1 MYLSAMQRKG
11 EVNMGWM
18 DDIKKGFKGSKEY
31 QEAKAKKKKIKA
43 DKAKKQ
49 RAKLDALKKKS
60 KAIKAPVSKTPKAK
74 KPSFS
79 PAPTVAERKAR
90 IAKSKAKRDT
100 AGANKEKAK
109 KTKQGLAAA
118 GNKKA
123 NAKKAANKSWKKATA
138 SAKKAGGPG
147 INTLV
152 KARGMHKKGSP
163 KYNAIQNKINEHYGV
178 GKRHVT
184 KSSGVGKLDRDKIA
198 GKVKLTPK
206 SKPKKKVAPKKPTV
220 HKTMTPSK
228 SDSSSKGKSYKKTHI
243 TSVSKS
249 KYDKAKLISDDASE
263 RHKQMLEDEGM
274 KVSKIKGG
282 NKSYKGKS
290 EYQKGVDKAKQIT
303 EDARKALEATQ
314 KKEQGGMVNDMRPQ
328 YKDGGKVK
336 GGGLFDFPS
345 SPSRKK

>member
-49 RAKLDALKKKS
+49 RAKSDALKKKS
-60 KAIKAPVSKTPKAK
+60 KAIKAPLSKSPSYKGAPKPSAAK
-74 KPSFS
+74 K
-79 PAPTVAERKAR
+79 
-90 IAKSKAKRDT
+90 
-100 AGANKEKAK
+100 KEVAK
-109 KTKQGLAAA
+109 KTKGV
-118 GNKKA
+118 
-123 NAKKAANKSWKKATA
+123 AKKESANKSWKKATA
-138 SAKKAGGPG
+138 SAKKAGGPS

-184 KSSGVGKLDRDKIA
+184 KSSGVGKLDRDKVA

-206 SKPKKKVAPKKPTV
+206 SKPKKKAAPKKPTV

-263 RHKQMLEDEGM
+263 RHKQMLKDEGM
-274 KVSKIKGG
+274 KASKIKDG

-328 YKDGGKVK
+328 YKHGGKVE

-345 SPSRKK
+345 RPSRKK